1 MFCLSYEI
9 IIEFILLL
17 VLKMKSKKMHNK
29 EKKVELLK
37 GFKMFDNN
45 KINFKN
51 SFKIKL
57 ELLKLKIYI
66 INNIKKWI

>member
-1 MFCLSYEI
+1 
-9 IIEFILLL
+9 
-17 VLKMKSKKMHNK
+17 MHNK